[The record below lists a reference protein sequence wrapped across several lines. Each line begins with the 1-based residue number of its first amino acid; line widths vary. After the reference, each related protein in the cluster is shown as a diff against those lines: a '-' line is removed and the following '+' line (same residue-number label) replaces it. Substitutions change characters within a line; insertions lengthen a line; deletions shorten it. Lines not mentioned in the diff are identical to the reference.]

1 MSVLQLA
8 AAPGSPEIT
17 SRAYR
22 FGALTAVACAVVT
35 LLTLAAVFAP
45 AVAPY
50 DPTQVDPSAVYQG
63 PGGTHL
69 LGTDDVGR
77 DILSRLLYGARASLL
92 GPAIVVVVA
101 AVVGTLV
108 AVSAAWIGG
117 RFDAFVSRG
126 LDVIFAFPGLVLA
139 IVAVAVIGPGLM
151 APAAALSISYVP
163 YIARVLRTAA
173 IRQRNLPYIA
183 ALEVQGFGAA
193 AICAR
198 HLVPNLLPLLIV
210 QATVAFGY
218 ALLDLSAVSFLGL
231 GTQPPAPEWG
241 LMVANGQPSIV
252 AGHLEQSLSAGL
264 TIVIAVVAFNLLGQG
279 LSRVFLGEDR

>member
-8 AAPGSPEIT
+8 AAPGSPRLT
-17 SRAYR
+17 SRGTR
-22 FGALTAVACAVVT
+22 FGALTAVACVVVT
-35 LLTLAAVFAP
+35 LFVLAAVFAP

-50 DPTQVDPSAVYQG
+50 DPTQVDPSAVYRG
-63 PGGTHL
+63 PGGAHP

-117 RFDAFVSRG
+117 RFDAFVSRA

-139 IVAVAVIGPGLM
+139 IVAVAVVGPGLM
-151 APAAALSISYVP
+151 APVAALSISYVP

-183 ALEVQGFGAA
+183 ALEVQGFGAV

-264 TIVIAVVAFNLLGQG
+264 TIVVAVVAFNLLGQG
-279 LSRVFLGEDR
+279 LSRAFLGDGR